1 MDKKT
6 VMILHAGNGLVLTQ
20 SAEVPMR
27 ERVFLPHVNIRSVSE
42 VKDWKEITE
51 KQKDEM
57 LAETAII
64 DVDNMSV
71 ESIKRVDS
79 IVAKVTERINDVP
92 MTVEQSLELSS
103 YFPKWEENQP
113 MPVGYKVSYEGVL
126 YEVVQEHTSQSDWIP
141 RNAVSLFK
149 VVQVESDGTEEDA
162 IDWKHGMVLEY
173 GKYYMDDGVK
183 YKCIRDSGNPLY
195 YPLDVL
201 VGNYVEIV
209 TEENV

>member
-1 MDKKT
+1 
-6 VMILHAGNGLVLTQ
+6 MILHAGNGLVLTQ
-20 SAEVPMR
+20 SEEVPMR
-27 ERVFLPHVNIRSVSE
+27 DRVFLTHVNIRSVSE
-42 VKDWKEITE
+42 VGDWKEITE

-71 ESIKRVDS
+71 ESIKRVDT
-79 IVAKVTERINDVP
+79 IVAKVSERINGVP
-92 MTVEQSLELSS
+92 MTIEQSLELSS
-103 YFPKWEENQP
+103 YFPKWEENHP

-149 VVQVESDGTEEDA
+149 VVQVESEGTEEDT
-162 IDWKHGMVLEY
+162 IQWMQGMVLEE
-173 GKYYMDDGVK
+173 GRFYMDGDVK
-183 YKCIRDSGNPLY
+183 YKCIRNSGNPLY
-195 YPLDVL
+195 YSLDVL

-209 TEENV
+209 K

>member
-1 MDKKT
+1 
-6 VMILHAGNGLVLTQ
+6 MILHAGNGLVLTQ
-20 SAEVPMR
+20 SEEVPMR
-27 ERVFLPHVNIRSVSE
+27 DRVFLTHVNIRSVSE
-42 VKDWKEITE
+42 VGDWKEITE

-79 IVAKVTERINDVP
+79 IIAKVSERINGVP
-92 MTVEQSLELSS
+92 MTIEQSLELSS

-149 VVQVESDGTEEDA
+149 VVQVESEGTEEDA
-162 IDWKHGMVLEY
+162 IQWMQGMVLEE
-173 GKYYMDDGVK
+173 GRFYMDGDVK
-183 YKCIRDSGNPLY
+183 YKCIRNSGNPLY
-195 YPLDVL
+195 YSLDVL

-209 TEENV
+209 K

>member
-1 MDKKT
+1 
-6 VMILHAGNGLVLTQ
+6 MILHAGNGLVLTQ
-20 SAEVPMR
+20 SEEVPMR
-27 ERVFLPHVNIRSVSE
+27 DRVFLTHVNIRSVSE
-42 VKDWKEITE
+42 VGDWKEITE

-79 IVAKVTERINDVP
+79 IIAKVSERINGVP
-92 MTVEQSLELSS
+92 MTIEQSLELSS

-126 YEVVQEHTSQSDWIP
+126 YEVVQEHTSQSEWIP

-149 VVQVESDGTEEDA
+149 VVQVESEGTEEDA
-162 IDWKHGMVLEY
+162 IQWMQGMVLEE
-173 GKYYMDDGVK
+173 GRFYMDGDVK
-183 YKCIRDSGNPLY
+183 YKCTRNSGNPLY
-195 YPLDVL
+195 YSLDVL

-209 TEENV
+209 K

>member
-1 MDKKT
+1 MDKNT

-42 VKDWKEITE
+42 VEDWKEITE

-162 IDWKHGMVLEY
+162 IKWKQGMVLEE
-173 GKYYMDDGVK
+173 GRFYMDGGVK
-183 YKCIRDSGNPLY
+183 YKCIRNSGNPLY
-195 YPLDVL
+195 YSLDVL

-209 TEENV
+209 KEENV

>member
-1 MDKKT
+1 
-6 VMILHAGNGLVLTQ
+6 MILHAGNGLVLTQ
-20 SAEVPMR
+20 SEEVPMR
-27 ERVFLPHVNIRSVSE
+27 DRVFLTHVNIRSVSE
-42 VKDWKEITE
+42 VGDWKEITE

-57 LAETAII
+57 LTETAII

-79 IVAKVTERINDVP
+79 IIAKVSERINGVP
-92 MTVEQSLELSS
+92 MTIEQSLELSS

-149 VVQVESDGTEEDA
+149 VVQVESEGTEEDV
-162 IDWKHGMVLEY
+162 IKWKQGMVLEE
-173 GKYYMDDGVK
+173 GRFYMDGGVK
-183 YKCIRDSGNPLY
+183 YKCIRNSGNPLY
-195 YPLDVL
+195 YSLDVL

-209 TEENV
+209 K